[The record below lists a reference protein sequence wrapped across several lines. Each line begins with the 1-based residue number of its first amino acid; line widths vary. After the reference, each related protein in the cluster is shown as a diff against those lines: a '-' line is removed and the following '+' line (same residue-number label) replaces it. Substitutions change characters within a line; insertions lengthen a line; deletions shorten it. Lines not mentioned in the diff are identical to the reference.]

1 MRGQTGPFVT
11 NYEDTAAFG
20 SLCDAVAYRRLI
32 AVTGSG
38 VSVGLP
44 NADSELPSLP
54 TWYSVLIR
62 LRERF
67 AVRLSAAMPELD
79 ALLSSHLRDSA
90 YLIEAATLISQSVGA
105 AAFRRAVVELTTP
118 PRGSFSALHGLIEEL
133 EPLGIITFNYD
144 MGHENAYE
152 SMRSRSS
159 TALKRAIYS
168 DEARLREL
176 LAGDFET
183 RFLLKAHGSIVRPHT
198 VVLDRESYREIMARQ
213 LGYRAFVH
221 HVLTRFNALIV
232 GFGLSDPDFDDMLQ
246 TFEENFGGSVRDHV
260 YIWKRGQRDDEEAR
274 AIVLRRRYG
283 LACIFVDSFEEVR
296 SLIGDAGRHLGP
308 RLRQTIADAL
318 HRVAD
323 AREYSEQRRAAHM
336 ALSELSRTGAKTAAA
351 AFRANAVDPS
361 AAPSVR
367 AEAAYC
373 LGKIRPT
380 VAGTAEFLLSLV
392 GPEADPEIATFALAA
407 LLQLEPPVDRRIVA
421 WTESAKALIPICDD
435 IDRNVARIGTRGGR
449 PRARKYLDALLARW
463 NAMYADAERPG
474 QGLSKP

>member
-1 MRGQTGPFVT
+1 MT

-20 SLCDAVAYRRLI
+20 RLCDAVAYRRLI

-67 AVRLSAAMPELD
+67 AAQLSAAIPELD
-79 ALLSSHLRDSA
+79 VLLNSHLRDSA

-118 PRGSFSALHGLIEEL
+118 PRGTFSALHGLIEEL
-133 EPLGIITFNYD
+133 EPLGIVTFNYD

-152 SMRSRSS
+152 SMQTRSS

-168 DEARLREL
+168 DETRLREL

-246 TFEENFGGSVRDHV
+246 TFEENFG
-260 YIWKRGQRDDEEAR
+260 
-274 AIVLRRRYG
+274 
-283 LACIFVDSFEEVR
+283 
-296 SLIGDAGRHLGP
+296 
-308 RLRQTIADAL
+308 
-318 HRVAD
+318 
-323 AREYSEQRRAAHM
+323 
-336 ALSELSRTGAKTAAA
+336 
-351 AFRANAVDPS
+351 
-361 AAPSVR
+361 
-367 AEAAYC
+367 
-373 LGKIRPT
+373 
-380 VAGTAEFLLSLV
+380 
-392 GPEADPEIATFALAA
+392 
-407 LLQLEPPVDRRIVA
+407 
-421 WTESAKALIPICDD
+421 
-435 IDRNVARIGTRGGR
+435 
-449 PRARKYLDALLARW
+449 
-463 NAMYADAERPG
+463 
-474 QGLSKP
+474 